1 MCKALLEEFRVA
13 PAMYQVGRTKLFFR
27 AGVLGHLEDTWAR
40 IQRSA
45 ATKLT
50 ECPMTAGACR
60 RLEGQ
65 VHALHCCSAQVYNC
79 SLTIACSVLSRQ
91 TQAAQCCSTCMSTNL
106 LHKVHHSPLQL
117 LQILM
122 LAAPFVCCRTA
133 PLQFRADAPEHLAHA
148 ARAAGVLAAPS
159 GCCAHPGSCQV
170 RRRSAHA
177 SAAQTEI
184 PRPPA
189 A

>member
-50 ECPMTAGACR
+50 DCPMTAGACR

-65 VHALHCCSAQVYNC
+65 VHALHCCSAQVYTC

-91 TQAAQCCSTCMSTNL
+91 TQAAMLQHM
-106 LHKVHHSPLQL
+106 HVHQSAPQSSPLTSEAASDL
-117 LQILM
+117 DACSSLRM
-122 LAAPFVCCRTA
+122 LSCC
-133 PLQFRADAPEHLAHA
+133 F
-148 ARAAGVLAAPS
+148 
-159 GCCAHPGSCQV
+159 
-170 RRRSAHA
+170 
-177 SAAQTEI
+177 
-184 PRPPA
+184 PA
-189 A
+189 VPC